1 MEKYTLY
8 DAVKFANAF
17 SLDFFSHF
25 DIADDNINP
34 YMYRDIGSADGYI
47 MQEYLYYDIIDEMY
61 DKNIIITSNDV
72 IVSYLQEKMRNDCH
86 YILEVSWFFNLDEQ
100 LKNYIIVKANAYRDG
115 RMMLTV
121 KHIDDVEA

>member
-1 MEKYTLY
+1 MKEYTLY
-8 DAVKFANAF
+8 DAVKFADTF

-25 DIADDNINP
+25 DLADENIRP
-34 YMYRDIGSADGYI
+34 YVYRNIGSADGYI
-47 MQEYLYYDIIDEMY
+47 LQDYLEDDIIEEMCN
-61 DKNIIITSNDV
+61 KNIDISGDTMA
-72 IVSYLQEKMRNDCH
+72 SYLQEKMRNGCH
-86 YILEVSWFFNLDEQ
+86 YILEVSWFFTLDEQ